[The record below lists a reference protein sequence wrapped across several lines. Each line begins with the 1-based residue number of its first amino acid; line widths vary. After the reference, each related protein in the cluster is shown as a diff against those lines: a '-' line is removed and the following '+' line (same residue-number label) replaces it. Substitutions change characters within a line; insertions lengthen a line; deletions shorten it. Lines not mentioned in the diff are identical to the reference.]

1 MAGWASGLRRP
12 CLPPFAPGPGW
23 CPPPCPPPP
32 TRRSWTGWTSSC
44 REISAPCQNI
54 TCLNKL
60 HKTCRTPRCFEG
72 CSPLSVAD
80 AVLARLGQIEAI
92 GTSHPMRITA

>member
-1 MAGWASGLRRP
+1 VPATLPAPAYAALLDRVDVFVSGDTGA
-12 CLPPFAPGPGW
+12 LPEHHLPKQAPQDLP
-23 CPPPCPPPP
+23 
-32 TRRSWTGWTSSC
+32 
-44 REISAPCQNI
+44 N
-54 TCLNKL
+54 
-60 HKTCRTPRCFEG
+60 PRCFEG